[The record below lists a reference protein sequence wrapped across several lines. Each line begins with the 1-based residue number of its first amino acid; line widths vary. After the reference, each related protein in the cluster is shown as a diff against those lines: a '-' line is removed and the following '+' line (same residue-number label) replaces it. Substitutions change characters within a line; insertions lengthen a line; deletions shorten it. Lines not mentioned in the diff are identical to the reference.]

1 MVKII
6 VIHTATTTHQ
16 ISLSGWTNEP
26 MILNLQWHFL
36 SGCLKKEKKK
46 GEPRERPGSKDDMQ

>member
-6 VIHTATTTHQ
+6 CNTHCNYNASNQ
-16 ISLSGWTNEP
+16 SGWTNEP